1 MLSIN
6 LFKKHIFFEFM
17 KNFLIVGATFI
28 AFAIV
33 LDLFE
38 EISFFKEYDVGP
50 FFPLIMS
57 LLKVPSILYEIF
69 PFIFLISTRMFFV
82 NLFEKEELIVLKKH
96 GVDNLVLIKILIITS
111 LVCGILIVSLFY
123 TISAQ
128 MKHSYLSFKNK
139 FTDDKKYLAVVNENG
154 LWIKDEVDNSINII
168 NAETFEND
176 TLKKLI
182 ITQMDKDFNIV
193 KTIIGKSANIQKN
206 TWKIKNVEVHE
217 IEKSKANHD
226 QILFKTNFNKEKLNS
241 IFSNL
246 TSLTFFELLSMSK
259 DYNQL
264 GYSTL
269 EINSHLHKLYSFPIY
284 LMIMSLVGGILMLN
298 IKYNKSK
305 IVNITIGIILSVIIY
320 YLNYFINLLGTNEK
334 LPIIISIWLPHLILF
349 LLCLTFLIR
358 INEN

>member
-1 MLSIN
+1 MII
-6 LFKKHIFFEFM
+6 KTYQQY
-17 KNFLIVGATFI
+17 LI
-28 AFAIV
+28 
-33 LDLFE
+33 
-38 EISFFKEYDVGP
+38 K
-50 FFPLIMS
+50 S
-57 LLKVPSILYEIF
+57 LLKNIFLISCLFLILSFLLNILEEIKFFKNLDLGISYSFLLTFLNVPSILYEIF
-69 PFIFLISTRMFFV
+69 PFIFLISTQMFFV

-168 NAETFEND
+168 NAEIFEND
-176 TLKKLI
+176 TLKKLT

-217 IEKSKANHD
+217 IEKLKVSHD
-226 QILFKTNFNKEKLNS
+226 QILFKTNFNKEKLNN

-349 LLCLTFLIR
+349 LFCLTFLIR

>member
-1 MLSIN
+1 MII
-6 LFKKHIFFEFM
+6 KTYQQY
-17 KNFLIVGATFI
+17 LI
-28 AFAIV
+28 
-33 LDLFE
+33 
-38 EISFFKEYDVGP
+38 K
-50 FFPLIMS
+50 S
-57 LLKVPSILYEIF
+57 LLKNIFLISGIFLILSFLLNIIEEIRFFKNLDLGISYSFLLTFLNVPSIVYEIF
-69 PFIFLISTRMFFV
+69 PFIFLISTQMFFV

-96 GVDNLVLIKILIITS
+96 GLDNLVLIKILITTS

-123 TISAQ
+123 TFSAQ

-139 FTDDKKYLAVVNENG
+139 FTNDNKYLAVVNENG

-168 NAETFEND
+168 NAEIFEND

-217 IEKSKANHD
+217 MEKSRANHD
-226 QILFKTNFNKEKLNS
+226 QILFKTNFNKEKLNN

-246 TSLTFFELLSMSK
+246 TSLTFFQLLSMSK
-259 DYNQL
+259 DYDQL

-334 LPIIISIWLPHLILF
+334 IPTILSIWLPHLILF
-349 LLCLTFLIR
+349 LFCLTFLIR

>member
-1 MLSIN
+1 MII
-6 LFKKHIFFEFM
+6 KTYQQY
-17 KNFLIVGATFI
+17 LI
-28 AFAIV
+28 
-33 LDLFE
+33 
-38 EISFFKEYDVGP
+38 K
-50 FFPLIMS
+50 S
-57 LLKVPSILYEIF
+57 LLKNIFLISCLFLILSFLLNIIEEIRFFKNLDLGISYSFLLTFLNVPSILYEIF
-69 PFIFLISTRMFFV
+69 PFIFLISTQMFFV
-82 NLFEKEELIVLKKH
+82 NLFEKEEIIVLKKH
-96 GVDNLVLIKILIITS
+96 GLDNLVLVKILIITS

-168 NAETFEND
+168 NAEIFEND

-193 KTIIGKSANIQKN
+193 KTIVGKSANIQKN

-217 IEKSKANHD
+217 VGKSKVSHD
-226 QILFKTNFNKEKLNS
+226 QILFKTNFNKEKLNN

-284 LMIMSLVGGILMLN
+284 LMIMSIVGGILMLN

-349 LLCLTFLIR
+349 LFCLTFLIR

>member
-1 MLSIN
+1 MII
-6 LFKKHIFFEFM
+6 KTYQQY
-17 KNFLIVGATFI
+17 LI
-28 AFAIV
+28 
-33 LDLFE
+33 
-38 EISFFKEYDVGP
+38 K
-50 FFPLIMS
+50 S
-57 LLKVPSILYEIF
+57 LLKNIFLISCLFLILSFLLNILEEIKFFKNLDLGISYSFLLTFLNVPSILYEIF
-69 PFIFLISTRMFFV
+69 PFIFLISTQMFFV

-168 NAETFEND
+168 NAEIFEND

-217 IEKSKANHD
+217 IEKSKVSHD
-226 QILFKTNFNKEKLNS
+226 QILFKTNFNKEKLNN

-305 IVNITIGIILSVIIY
+305 VVNITIGIILSVIIY

-349 LLCLTFLIR
+349 LFCLTFLIR

>member
-1 MLSIN
+1 MII
-6 LFKKHIFFEFM
+6 KTYQQY
-17 KNFLIVGATFI
+17 LI
-28 AFAIV
+28 
-33 LDLFE
+33 
-38 EISFFKEYDVGP
+38 K
-50 FFPLIMS
+50 S
-57 LLKVPSILYEIF
+57 LLKNIFLISCLFLILSFLLNILEEIKFFKNLDLGISFSFLLSFLNVPSILYEIF
-69 PFIFLISTRMFFV
+69 PFIFLISTQMFFV

-168 NAETFEND
+168 NAEIFEND

-217 IEKSKANHD
+217 IEKSKVSHD
-226 QILFKTNFNKEKLNS
+226 QILFKTNFNKEKLNN

-349 LLCLTFLIR
+349 LFCLTFLIR

>member
-1 MLSIN
+1 MII
-6 LFKKHIFFEFM
+6 KTYQQY
-17 KNFLIVGATFI
+17 LI
-28 AFAIV
+28 
-33 LDLFE
+33 
-38 EISFFKEYDVGP
+38 K
-50 FFPLIMS
+50 S
-57 LLKVPSILYEIF
+57 LLKNIFLISFLFLVLSFLLNILEEIKFFKNLDLGISFSFLLTFLNVPSILYEIF
-69 PFIFLISTRMFFV
+69 PFIFLISTQMFFV

-123 TISAQ
+123 AISDQ
-128 MKHSYLSFKNK
+128 MKHSNLSFKNK

-168 NAETFEND
+168 NAEIFEND
-176 TLKKLI
+176 TLKKLT

-193 KTIIGKSANIQKN
+193 KTIVGKSANIQKN
-206 TWKIKNVEVHE
+206 VEVHE
-217 IEKSKANHD
+217 VGKAKVSHD
-226 QILFKTNFNKEKLNS
+226 QILFKTNFNKEKLNN

-298 IKYNKSK
+298 IKHNKSK
-305 IVNITIGIILSVIIY
+305 VVNITIGIILSVIIY

-349 LLCLTFLIR
+349 LFCLTFLIR

>member
-1 MLSIN
+1 MII
-6 LFKKHIFFEFM
+6 KTYQQY
-17 KNFLIVGATFI
+17 LI
-28 AFAIV
+28 
-33 LDLFE
+33 
-38 EISFFKEYDVGP
+38 K
-50 FFPLIMS
+50 S
-57 LLKVPSILYEIF
+57 LLKNIFLISCLFLILSFLLNIIEEIRFFKNLDLGISYSFLLTFLNVPSILYEIF
-69 PFIFLISTRMFFV
+69 PFIFLISTQMFFV

-168 NAETFEND
+168 NAEIFEND
-176 TLKKLI
+176 TLKKLT

-193 KTIIGKSANIQKN
+193 KTIVGKSANIQKN
-206 TWKIKNVEVHE
+206 TWKIKNVEVYE
-217 IEKSKANHD
+217 IEQSKASYD
-226 QILFKTNFNKEKLNS
+226 QILFKTNFNKEKLNN

-349 LLCLTFLIR
+349 LFCLTFLIR

>member
-1 MLSIN
+1 MII
-6 LFKKHIFFEFM
+6 KTYQQY
-17 KNFLIVGATFI
+17 LI
-28 AFAIV
+28 
-33 LDLFE
+33 
-38 EISFFKEYDVGP
+38 K
-50 FFPLIMS
+50 S
-57 LLKVPSILYEIF
+57 LLKNIFLISCIFLILAFLLNIIEEIRFFKNLDLGISYSFLLTFLNVPSIVYEIF
-69 PFIFLISTRMFFV
+69 PFIFLISTQMFFV

-96 GVDNLVLIKILIITS
+96 GLDNLVLIKILITTS

-123 TISAQ
+123 TFSAQ

-139 FTDDKKYLAVVNENG
+139 FTNDNKYLAVVNENG

-168 NAETFEND
+168 NAEIFEND

-217 IEKSKANHD
+217 IEKSRANHD
-226 QILFKTNFNKEKLNS
+226 QILFKTNFNKEKLNN

-246 TSLTFFELLSMSK
+246 TSLTFFQLLSMSK

-334 LPIIISIWLPHLILF
+334 IPTILSIWLPHLILF
-349 LLCLTFLIR
+349 LFCLTFLIR

>member
-1 MLSIN
+1 MII
-6 LFKKHIFFEFM
+6 KTYQQY
-17 KNFLIVGATFI
+17 LI
-28 AFAIV
+28 
-33 LDLFE
+33 
-38 EISFFKEYDVGP
+38 K
-50 FFPLIMS
+50 S
-57 LLKVPSILYEIF
+57 LLKNIFLISCIFLILSFLLNIIEEIRFFKNLDLGISYSFLLTFLNVPSIVYEIF
-69 PFIFLISTRMFFV
+69 PFIFLISTQMFFV

-96 GVDNLVLIKILIITS
+96 GLDNLVLIKILIITS

-123 TISAQ
+123 TFSAQ

-139 FTDDKKYLAVVNENG
+139 FTNDNKYLAVVNENG

-168 NAETFEND
+168 NAEIFEND

-182 ITQMDKDFNIV
+182 ITQMDRDFNIV

-217 IEKSKANHD
+217 IEKSRTNHD
-226 QILFKTNFNKEKLNS
+226 QILFKTNFNKEKLNN

-334 LPIIISIWLPHLILF
+334 IPTILSIWLPHLILF
-349 LLCLTFLIR
+349 LFCLTFLIR

>member
-1 MLSIN
+1 MII
-6 LFKKHIFFEFM
+6 KTYQQY
-17 KNFLIVGATFI
+17 LI
-28 AFAIV
+28 
-33 LDLFE
+33 
-38 EISFFKEYDVGP
+38 K
-50 FFPLIMS
+50 S
-57 LLKVPSILYEIF
+57 LLKNIFLISCIFLVLAFLLNIVEEIRFFKNLDLGISYSFLLTFLNVPSIVYEIF
-69 PFIFLISTRMFFV
+69 PFIFLISTQMFFV

-96 GVDNLVLIKILIITS
+96 GLDNLVLIKILIITS
-111 LVCGILIVSLFY
+111 LVCGILIVSLFH
-123 TISAQ
+123 TFSAQ

-139 FTDDKKYLAVVNENG
+139 FTNDNKYLAVVNENG

-168 NAETFEND
+168 NAEIFEND
-176 TLKKLI
+176 TLKKII

-217 IEKSKANHD
+217 TEKSKVNHD
-226 QILFKTNFNKEKLNS
+226 HILFKTNFNKEKLNN

-269 EINSHLHKLYSFPIY
+269 EIKSHLHKLYSFPIY

-320 YLNYFINLLGTNEK
+320 YLNYFINLLGMNEK
-334 LPIIISIWLPHLILF
+334 IPIIISIWLPHLILF
-349 LLCLTFLIR
+349 LFCLTFLIR

>member
-1 MLSIN
+1 MII
-6 LFKKHIFFEFM
+6 KIYQQY
-17 KNFLIVGATFI
+17 LI
-28 AFAIV
+28 
-33 LDLFE
+33 
-38 EISFFKEYDVGP
+38 K
-50 FFPLIMS
+50 S
-57 LLKVPSILYEIF
+57 LLKNIFLISCLFLILSFLLNILEEIKFFKNLDLGISYSFLLTFLNVPSILYEIF
-69 PFIFLISTRMFFV
+69 PFIFLISTQMFFV

-168 NAETFEND
+168 NAEIFEND
-176 TLKKLI
+176 TLKKLT

-217 IEKSKANHD
+217 IEKSKVSHD
-226 QILFKTNFNKEKLNS
+226 QILFKTNFNKEKLNN

-334 LPIIISIWLPHLILF
+334 LPITISIWLPHLILF
-349 LLCLTFLIR
+349 LFCLTFLIR

>member
-1 MLSIN
+1 MII
-6 LFKKHIFFEFM
+6 KTYQQY
-17 KNFLIVGATFI
+17 LI
-28 AFAIV
+28 
-33 LDLFE
+33 
-38 EISFFKEYDVGP
+38 K
-50 FFPLIMS
+50 S
-57 LLKVPSILYEIF
+57 LLKNIFLISCLFLILSFLLNILEEIKFFKNLDLGISFSFLLTFLNVPSILYEIF
-69 PFIFLISTRMFFV
+69 PFIFLISTQMFFV

-168 NAETFEND
+168 NAEIFEND

-193 KTIIGKSANIQKN
+193 KTIVGKSANIQKN

-217 IEKSKANHD
+217 IEKSKVSHD
-226 QILFKTNFNKEKLNS
+226 QILFKTNFNKEKLNN

-349 LLCLTFLIR
+349 LFCLTFLIR

>member
-1 MLSIN
+1 MII
-6 LFKKHIFFEFM
+6 KTYQQY
-17 KNFLIVGATFI
+17 LI
-28 AFAIV
+28 
-33 LDLFE
+33 
-38 EISFFKEYDVGP
+38 K
-50 FFPLIMS
+50 S
-57 LLKVPSILYEIF
+57 LLKNIFLISCLFLILSFLLNILEEIKFFKNLDLGISYSFLLTFLNVPSILYEIF
-69 PFIFLISTRMFFV
+69 PFIFLISTQMFFV

-168 NAETFEND
+168 NAEIFEND

-193 KTIIGKSANIQKN
+193 KTIVGKSANIQKN

-217 IEKSKANHD
+217 IERPKVSHD
-226 QILFKTNFNKEKLNS
+226 QILFKTNFNKEKLNN

-349 LLCLTFLIR
+349 LFCLTFLIR

>member
-1 MLSIN
+1 MII
-6 LFKKHIFFEFM
+6 KIYQQY
-17 KNFLIVGATFI
+17 LI
-28 AFAIV
+28 
-33 LDLFE
+33 
-38 EISFFKEYDVGP
+38 K
-50 FFPLIMS
+50 S
-57 LLKVPSILYEIF
+57 LLKNIFLISCLFLILSFLLNILEEIKFFKNLDLGISFSFLLTFLNVPSILYEIF
-69 PFIFLISTRMFFV
+69 PFIFLISTQMFFV
-82 NLFEKEELIVLKKH
+82 NLFEKEEIIVLKKH
-96 GVDNLVLIKILIITS
+96 GLDNLVLVKILIITS

-168 NAETFEND
+168 NAEIFEND

-217 IEKSKANHD
+217 IEKSKVSHD
-226 QILFKTNFNKEKLNS
+226 QILFKTNFNKEKLNN

-305 IVNITIGIILSVIIY
+305 VVNITIGIILSVIIY

-349 LLCLTFLIR
+349 LFCLTFLIR

>member
-1 MLSIN
+1 MII
-6 LFKKHIFFEFM
+6 KTYQQY
-17 KNFLIVGATFI
+17 LI
-28 AFAIV
+28 
-33 LDLFE
+33 
-38 EISFFKEYDVGP
+38 K
-50 FFPLIMS
+50 S
-57 LLKVPSILYEIF
+57 LLKNIFLISCLFLILSFLLNILEEIKFFKNLDLGISYSFLLTFLNVPSILYEIF
-69 PFIFLISTRMFFV
+69 PFIFLISTQMFFV

-96 GVDNLVLIKILIITS
+96 GVDNLVLIKILITTS

-168 NAETFEND
+168 NAEIFEND

-206 TWKIKNVEVHE
+206 TWKIKNVEVYE
-217 IEKSKANHD
+217 IEKSKVSHD
-226 QILFKTNFNKEKLNS
+226 QILFKTNFNKEKLNN

>member
-1 MLSIN
+1 MII
-6 LFKKHIFFEFM
+6 KTYQQY
-17 KNFLIVGATFI
+17 LI
-28 AFAIV
+28 
-33 LDLFE
+33 
-38 EISFFKEYDVGP
+38 K
-50 FFPLIMS
+50 S
-57 LLKVPSILYEIF
+57 LLKNIFLISCLFLILSFLLNIIEEIRFFKNLDLGISYSFLLTFLNVPSILYEIF
-69 PFIFLISTRMFFV
+69 PFIFLISTQMFFV
-82 NLFEKEELIVLKKH
+82 NLFEKEEIIVLKKH
-96 GVDNLVLIKILIITS
+96 GLDNLVLVKILIITS

-168 NAETFEND
+168 NAEIFEND

-217 IEKSKANHD
+217 VGKSEVSHD
-226 QILFKTNFNKEKLNS
+226 QILFKTNFNKEKLNN

-349 LLCLTFLIR
+349 LFCLTFLIR

>member
-1 MLSIN
+1 MII
-6 LFKKHIFFEFM
+6 KTYQQY
-17 KNFLIVGATFI
+17 LI
-28 AFAIV
+28 
-33 LDLFE
+33 
-38 EISFFKEYDVGP
+38 K
-50 FFPLIMS
+50 S
-57 LLKVPSILYEIF
+57 LLKNIFLISCLFLILSFLLNILEEIKFFKNLDLGISYSFLLTFLNVPSILYEIF
-69 PFIFLISTRMFFV
+69 PFIFLISTQMFFV

-96 GVDNLVLIKILIITS
+96 GVDNLVLIKILITTS

-168 NAETFEND
+168 NAEIFEND

-217 IEKSKANHD
+217 IEKSKVSHD
-226 QILFKTNFNKEKLNS
+226 QILFKTNFNKEKLNN

-349 LLCLTFLIR
+349 LFCLTFLIR

>member
-1 MLSIN
+1 MII
-6 LFKKHIFFEFM
+6 KTYQQY
-17 KNFLIVGATFI
+17 LI
-28 AFAIV
+28 
-33 LDLFE
+33 
-38 EISFFKEYDVGP
+38 K
-50 FFPLIMS
+50 S
-57 LLKVPSILYEIF
+57 LLKNIFLISCLFLILSFLLNILEEIKFFKNLDLGISFSFLLTFLNVPSILYEIF
-69 PFIFLISTRMFFV
+69 PFIFLISTQMFFV

-168 NAETFEND
+168 NAEIFEND

-217 IEKSKANHD
+217 IEKPKVSHD
-226 QILFKTNFNKEKLNS
+226 QILFKTNFNKEKLNN

-349 LLCLTFLIR
+349 LFCLTFLIR

>member
-1 MLSIN
+1 MII
-6 LFKKHIFFEFM
+6 KTYQQY
-17 KNFLIVGATFI
+17 LI
-28 AFAIV
+28 
-33 LDLFE
+33 
-38 EISFFKEYDVGP
+38 K
-50 FFPLIMS
+50 S
-57 LLKVPSILYEIF
+57 LLKNIFLISCLFLILSFLLNILEEIKFFKNLDLGISYSFLLTFLNVPSILYEIF
-69 PFIFLISTRMFFV
+69 PFIFLISTQMFFV
-82 NLFEKEELIVLKKH
+82 NLFEKEEIIVLKKH
-96 GVDNLVLIKILIITS
+96 GLDNLVLVKILIITS

-168 NAETFEND
+168 NAEIFEND
-176 TLKKLI
+176 TLKKLT

-193 KTIIGKSANIQKN
+193 KTIVGKSANIQKN

-217 IEKSKANHD
+217 VGKSKVSHD
-226 QILFKTNFNKEKLNS
+226 QILFKTNFNKEKLNN

-349 LLCLTFLIR
+349 LFCLTFLIR

>member
-1 MLSIN
+1 MII
-6 LFKKHIFFEFM
+6 KTYQQY
-17 KNFLIVGATFI
+17 LI
-28 AFAIV
+28 
-33 LDLFE
+33 
-38 EISFFKEYDVGP
+38 K
-50 FFPLIMS
+50 S
-57 LLKVPSILYEIF
+57 LLKNIFLISCLFLILSFLLNILEEIKFFKNLDLGISYSFLLTFLNVPSILYEIF
-69 PFIFLISTRMFFV
+69 PFIFLISTQMFFV
-82 NLFEKEELIVLKKH
+82 NLFEKEEIIVLKKH
-96 GVDNLVLIKILIITS
+96 GLDNLVLIKILIITS

-168 NAETFEND
+168 NAEIFEND

-217 IEKSKANHD
+217 IEKSKVSHD
-226 QILFKTNFNKEKLNS
+226 QILFKTNFNKEKLNN

-349 LLCLTFLIR
+349 LFCLTFLIR

>member
-1 MLSIN
+1 MII
-6 LFKKHIFFEFM
+6 KTYQQY
-17 KNFLIVGATFI
+17 LI
-28 AFAIV
+28 
-33 LDLFE
+33 
-38 EISFFKEYDVGP
+38 K
-50 FFPLIMS
+50 S
-57 LLKVPSILYEIF
+57 LLKNIFLISCLFLILSFLLNILEEIKFFKNLDLGISYSFLLTFLNVPSILYEIF
-69 PFIFLISTRMFFV
+69 PFIFLISTQMFFV

-168 NAETFEND
+168 NAEIFEND
-176 TLKKLI
+176 TLKKLT

-193 KTIIGKSANIQKN
+193 KTIVGKSANIQKN

-217 IEKSKANHD
+217 IENPKVSHD

-349 LLCLTFLIR
+349 LFCLTFLIR

>member
-1 MLSIN
+1 MII
-6 LFKKHIFFEFM
+6 KTYQQY
-17 KNFLIVGATFI
+17 LI
-28 AFAIV
+28 
-33 LDLFE
+33 
-38 EISFFKEYDVGP
+38 K
-50 FFPLIMS
+50 S
-57 LLKVPSILYEIF
+57 LLKNIFLISCIFLILSFVLNILEEIKFLKNSDLGISYSFLLTFLNVPSIVYEIF
-69 PFIFLISTRMFFV
+69 PFIFLISTQMFFV

-96 GVDNLVLIKILIITS
+96 GLDNLVLIKILIITS

-123 TISAQ
+123 TFSAQ

-139 FTDDKKYLAVVNENG
+139 FTNDNKYLAVVNENG

-168 NAETFEND
+168 NAEIFEND

-182 ITQMDKDFNIV
+182 ITQMDRDFNIV

-217 IEKSKANHD
+217 IEKSKVSHD
-226 QILFKTNFNKEKLNS
+226 QILFKTNFNKEKLNN

-334 LPIIISIWLPHLILF
+334 IPTILSIWLPHLILF
-349 LLCLTFLIR
+349 LFCLTFLIR

>member
-1 MLSIN
+1 MII
-6 LFKKHIFFEFM
+6 KTYQQY
-17 KNFLIVGATFI
+17 LI
-28 AFAIV
+28 
-33 LDLFE
+33 
-38 EISFFKEYDVGP
+38 K
-50 FFPLIMS
+50 S
-57 LLKVPSILYEIF
+57 LLKNIFLISCLFLILSFLLNIIEEIRFFKNLDLGISYSFLLTFLNVPSILYEIF
-69 PFIFLISTRMFFV
+69 PFIFLISTQMFFV
-82 NLFEKEELIVLKKH
+82 NLFEKEEIIVLKKH
-96 GVDNLVLIKILIITS
+96 GLDNLVLVKILIITS

-168 NAETFEND
+168 NAEIFEND

-217 IEKSKANHD
+217 INKPKVSHD
-226 QILFKTNFNKEKLNS
+226 QILFKTNFNKEKLNN

-349 LLCLTFLIR
+349 LFCLTFLIR

>member
-1 MLSIN
+1 MII
-6 LFKKHIFFEFM
+6 KIYQQY
-17 KNFLIVGATFI
+17 LI
-28 AFAIV
+28 
-33 LDLFE
+33 
-38 EISFFKEYDVGP
+38 K
-50 FFPLIMS
+50 S
-57 LLKVPSILYEIF
+57 LLKNIFLISCLFLILSFLLNIIEEIRFFKNLDLGISYSFLLTFLNVPSILYEIF
-69 PFIFLISTRMFFV
+69 PFIFLISTQMFFV

-168 NAETFEND
+168 NAEIFEND

-193 KTIIGKSANIQKN
+193 KTIVGKSANIQKN

-217 IEKSKANHD
+217 IEKPKVSHD
-226 QILFKTNFNKEKLNS
+226 QILFKTNFNNEKLNN

-284 LMIMSLVGGILMLN
+284 LMIMSLV
-298 IKYNKSK
+298 
-305 IVNITIGIILSVIIY
+305 
-320 YLNYFINLLGTNEK
+320 
-334 LPIIISIWLPHLILF
+334 
-349 LLCLTFLIR
+349 
-358 INEN
+358 

>member
-1 MLSIN
+1 MII
-6 LFKKHIFFEFM
+6 KTYQQY
-17 KNFLIVGATFI
+17 LI
-28 AFAIV
+28 
-33 LDLFE
+33 
-38 EISFFKEYDVGP
+38 K
-50 FFPLIMS
+50 S
-57 LLKVPSILYEIF
+57 LLKNIFLISCLFLILSFLLNIIEEIRFFKNLDLGISYSFLLTFLNVPSILYEIF
-69 PFIFLISTRMFFV
+69 PFIFLISTQMFFV

-139 FTDDKKYLAVVNENG
+139 FTDDNKYLAVVNENG

-168 NAETFEND
+168 NAEIFEND

-206 TWKIKNVEVHE
+206 TWKIKNVEVYE
-217 IEKSKANHD
+217 IEQSKASYD

-349 LLCLTFLIR
+349 LFCLTFLIR

>member
-1 MLSIN
+1 
-6 LFKKHIFFEFM
+6 
-17 KNFLIVGATFI
+17 
-28 AFAIV
+28 
-33 LDLFE
+33 
-38 EISFFKEYDVGP
+38 
-50 FFPLIMS
+50 
-57 LLKVPSILYEIF
+57 
-69 PFIFLISTRMFFV
+69 MFFV

-96 GVDNLVLIKILIITS
+96 GLDNLVIIKILIITS

-123 TISAQ
+123 TISSQ

-168 NAETFEND
+168 NAEIFEND

-217 IEKSKANHD
+217 IEKSKVSHD
-226 QILFKTNFNKEKLNS
+226 QILFKTNFNKEKLNN

-334 LPIIISIWLPHLILF
+334 IPTILSIWLPHLILF
-349 LLCLTFLIR
+349 LFCLTFLIR

>member
-1 MLSIN
+1 MII
-6 LFKKHIFFEFM
+6 KIYQQY
-17 KNFLIVGATFI
+17 LI
-28 AFAIV
+28 
-33 LDLFE
+33 
-38 EISFFKEYDVGP
+38 K
-50 FFPLIMS
+50 S
-57 LLKVPSILYEIF
+57 LLKNIFLISCLFLILSFLLNILEEIKFFKNLDIGISYSFLLAFLNIPSILYEIF
-69 PFIFLISTRMFFV
+69 PFIFLISTQMFFV

-168 NAETFEND
+168 NAEIFEND
-176 TLKKLI
+176 TLKKLT

-193 KTIIGKSANIQKN
+193 KTIVGKSANIQKN
-206 TWKIKNVEVHE
+206 TWKIKNVEVYE
-217 IEKSKANHD
+217 MEQSKASYD
-226 QILFKTNFNKEKLNS
+226 QILFKTNFNKEKLNN

-349 LLCLTFLIR
+349 LFCLTFLIR

>member
-1 MLSIN
+1 MII
-6 LFKKHIFFEFM
+6 KTYQQY
-17 KNFLIVGATFI
+17 LI
-28 AFAIV
+28 
-33 LDLFE
+33 
-38 EISFFKEYDVGP
+38 K
-50 FFPLIMS
+50 S
-57 LLKVPSILYEIF
+57 LLKNIFLISCLFLILSFLLNILEEIKFFKNLDLGISYSFLLTFLNVPSILYEIF
-69 PFIFLISTRMFFV
+69 PFIFLISTQMFFV

-168 NAETFEND
+168 NAEIFEND

-217 IEKSKANHD
+217 IEKSKVSHD

-349 LLCLTFLIR
+349 LFCLTFLIR

>member
-1 MLSIN
+1 MII
-6 LFKKHIFFEFM
+6 KTYQQY
-17 KNFLIVGATFI
+17 LI
-28 AFAIV
+28 
-33 LDLFE
+33 
-38 EISFFKEYDVGP
+38 K
-50 FFPLIMS
+50 S
-57 LLKVPSILYEIF
+57 LLKNIFLISCIFLILSFLLHIVQEIKFFKNLDLGISYSFLLTFLNVPSIVYEIF
-69 PFIFLISTRMFFV
+69 PFIFLISTQMFFV

-96 GVDNLVLIKILIITS
+96 GLDNLVLIKILIITS
-111 LVCGILIVSLFY
+111 LVCGILIVSVFY
-123 TISAQ
+123 TFSAQ

-139 FTDDKKYLAVVNENG
+139 FTNDNKYLAVVNENG

-168 NAETFEND
+168 NAEIFEND

-182 ITQMDKDFNIV
+182 ITQMDRDFNIV

-217 IEKSKANHD
+217 IEKSRANHD
-226 QILFKTNFNKEKLNS
+226 QILFKTNFNKEKLNN

-246 TSLTFFELLSMSK
+246 TSLTFFQLLSMSK
-259 DYNQL
+259 DYDQL

-334 LPIIISIWLPHLILF
+334 IPTILSIWLPHLILF
-349 LLCLTFLIR
+349 LFCLTFLIR

>member
-1 MLSIN
+1 MII
-6 LFKKHIFFEFM
+6 KTYQQY
-17 KNFLIVGATFI
+17 LI
-28 AFAIV
+28 
-33 LDLFE
+33 
-38 EISFFKEYDVGP
+38 K
-50 FFPLIMS
+50 S
-57 LLKVPSILYEIF
+57 LLKNIFLISCLFLILSFLLNILEEIKFFKNLDLGISYSFLLTFLNVPSILYEIF
-69 PFIFLISTRMFFV
+69 PFIFLISTQMFFV

-123 TISAQ
+123 TISSQ

-168 NAETFEND
+168 NAEIFEND

-217 IEKSKANHD
+217 IKKSKVSHD
-226 QILFKTNFNKEKLNS
+226 QILFKTNFNKEKLNNL
-241 IFSNL
+241 FSNL

>member
-1 MLSIN
+1 MII
-6 LFKKHIFFEFM
+6 KTYQQY
-17 KNFLIVGATFI
+17 LI
-28 AFAIV
+28 
-33 LDLFE
+33 
-38 EISFFKEYDVGP
+38 K
-50 FFPLIMS
+50 S
-57 LLKVPSILYEIF
+57 LLKNIFLISCLFLILSFLLNILEEIKFFKNLDLGISYSFLLTFLNVPSILYEIF
-69 PFIFLISTRMFFV
+69 PFIFLISTQMFFV

-168 NAETFEND
+168 NAEIFEND

-206 TWKIKNVEVHE
+206 TWKIKNVEIHE
-217 IEKSKANHD
+217 IEKSKVSHN
-226 QILFKTNFNKEKLNS
+226 QILFKTNFNKEKLNN

-349 LLCLTFLIR
+349 LFCLTFLIR

>member
-1 MLSIN
+1 MII
-6 LFKKHIFFEFM
+6 KIYQQY
-17 KNFLIVGATFI
+17 LI
-28 AFAIV
+28 
-33 LDLFE
+33 
-38 EISFFKEYDVGP
+38 K
-50 FFPLIMS
+50 S
-57 LLKVPSILYEIF
+57 LLKNIFLISCLFLILSFLLNILEEIKFFKNLDLGISYSFLLTFLNVPSILYEIF
-69 PFIFLISTRMFFV
+69 PFIFLISTQMFFV

-96 GVDNLVLIKILIITS
+96 GVDNLVLVKILIITS

-168 NAETFEND
+168 NAEIFEND

-217 IEKSKANHD
+217 IEKPKVSHD
-226 QILFKTNFNKEKLNS
+226 QILFKTNFNKEKLNN

-349 LLCLTFLIR
+349 LFCLTFLIR

>member
-1 MLSIN
+1 MII
-6 LFKKHIFFEFM
+6 KTYQQY
-17 KNFLIVGATFI
+17 LI
-28 AFAIV
+28 
-33 LDLFE
+33 
-38 EISFFKEYDVGP
+38 K
-50 FFPLIMS
+50 S
-57 LLKVPSILYEIF
+57 LLKNIFLISCLFLILSFLLNILEEIKFFKNLDLGISYSFLLTFLNVPSILYEIF
-69 PFIFLISTRMFFV
+69 PFIFLISTQMFFV

-168 NAETFEND
+168 NAEIFEND
-176 TLKKLI
+176 TLKKLT

-193 KTIIGKSANIQKN
+193 KIIVGKSANIQKN

-217 IEKSKANHD
+217 IENPKVSHD
-226 QILFKTNFNKEKLNS
+226 QILFKTNFNKEKLNN

-349 LLCLTFLIR
+349 LFCLTFLIR

>member
-1 MLSIN
+1 MII
-6 LFKKHIFFEFM
+6 KIYQQY
-17 KNFLIVGATFI
+17 LI
-28 AFAIV
+28 
-33 LDLFE
+33 
-38 EISFFKEYDVGP
+38 K
-50 FFPLIMS
+50 S
-57 LLKVPSILYEIF
+57 LLKNIFLISCLFLILSFLLNILEEIKFFKNLDLGISYSFLLTFLNVPSILYEIF
-69 PFIFLISTRMFFV
+69 PFIFLISTQMFFV

-168 NAETFEND
+168 NAEIFEND

-217 IEKSKANHD
+217 IEQSKASYD
-226 QILFKTNFNKEKLNS
+226 QILFKTNFNKEKLNN

-349 LLCLTFLIR
+349 LFCLTFLIR

>member
-1 MLSIN
+1 MII
-6 LFKKHIFFEFM
+6 KTYQQY
-17 KNFLIVGATFI
+17 LI
-28 AFAIV
+28 
-33 LDLFE
+33 
-38 EISFFKEYDVGP
+38 K
-50 FFPLIMS
+50 S
-57 LLKVPSILYEIF
+57 LLKNIFLISCLFLILSFLLNILEEIKFFKNLDLGISYSFLLTFLNVPSILYEIF
-69 PFIFLISTRMFFV
+69 PFIFLISTQMFFV

-139 FTDDKKYLAVVNENG
+139 FTDDNKYLAVVNENG

-168 NAETFEND
+168 NAEIFEND

-217 IEKSKANHD
+217 IEKSKVSHD
-226 QILFKTNFNKEKLNS
+226 QILFKTNFNKEKLNN

-349 LLCLTFLIR
+349 LFCLTFLIR

>member
-1 MLSIN
+1 MII
-6 LFKKHIFFEFM
+6 KTYQRY
-17 KNFLIVGATFI
+17 LI
-28 AFAIV
+28 
-33 LDLFE
+33 
-38 EISFFKEYDVGP
+38 K
-50 FFPLIMS
+50 S
-57 LLKVPSILYEIF
+57 LLKNIFLISCIFLILAFLLNIIEEIRFFKNLDLGISYSFLLTFLNVPSIVYEIF
-69 PFIFLISTRMFFV
+69 PFIFLISTQMFFV

-96 GVDNLVLIKILIITS
+96 GLDNLVLIKILITTS
-111 LVCGILIVSLFY
+111 LVCGILIVSVFY
-123 TISAQ
+123 TFSAQ

-139 FTDDKKYLAVVNENG
+139 FTNDNKYLAVVNENG
-154 LWIKDEVDNSINII
+154 LWIKDEIDNSINII
-168 NAETFEND
+168 NAEIFEND

-182 ITQMDKDFNIV
+182 ITQMDRDFNIV

-217 IEKSKANHD
+217 TEKSKVNHD
-226 QILFKTNFNKEKLNS
+226 HILFKTNFNKEKLNN

-246 TSLTFFELLSMSK
+246 TSLTFFQLLSMSK

-334 LPIIISIWLPHLILF
+334 IPTILSIWLPHLILF
-349 LLCLTFLIR
+349 LFCLTFLIR

>member
-1 MLSIN
+1 MII
-6 LFKKHIFFEFM
+6 KTYQQY
-17 KNFLIVGATFI
+17 LI
-28 AFAIV
+28 
-33 LDLFE
+33 
-38 EISFFKEYDVGP
+38 K
-50 FFPLIMS
+50 S
-57 LLKVPSILYEIF
+57 LLKNIFLISCLFLILSFLLNIIEEIRFFKNLDLGISYSFLLTFLNVPSILYEIF
-69 PFIFLISTRMFFV
+69 PFIFLISTQMFFV

-168 NAETFEND
+168 NAEIFEND

-193 KTIIGKSANIQKN
+193 KTIVGKSANIQKN

-217 IEKSKANHD
+217 IEKSKVSHD
-226 QILFKTNFNKEKLNS
+226 QILFKTNFNKEKLNN

-349 LLCLTFLIR
+349 LFCLTFLIR

>member
-1 MLSIN
+1 MII
-6 LFKKHIFFEFM
+6 KTYQQY
-17 KNFLIVGATFI
+17 LI
-28 AFAIV
+28 
-33 LDLFE
+33 
-38 EISFFKEYDVGP
+38 K
-50 FFPLIMS
+50 S
-57 LLKVPSILYEIF
+57 LLKNIFLISCLFLILSFLLNILEEIKFIKNLDLGISFSFLLTFLNVPSILYEIF
-69 PFIFLISTRMFFV
+69 PFIFLISTQMFFV
-82 NLFEKEELIVLKKH
+82 NLFEKEEIIVLKKH
-96 GVDNLVLIKILIITS
+96 GLDNLVLVKILIITS

-168 NAETFEND
+168 NAEIFEND

-193 KTIIGKSANIQKN
+193 KTIVGKSANIQKN
-206 TWKIKNVEVHE
+206 TWKIKNVEIYE
-217 IEKSKANHD
+217 IEQSKASYD
-226 QILFKTNFNKEKLNS
+226 QILFKTNFNKEKLNN

-349 LLCLTFLIR
+349 LFCLTFLIR

>member
-1 MLSIN
+1 MII
-6 LFKKHIFFEFM
+6 KIYQQY
-17 KNFLIVGATFI
+17 LI
-28 AFAIV
+28 
-33 LDLFE
+33 
-38 EISFFKEYDVGP
+38 K
-50 FFPLIMS
+50 S
-57 LLKVPSILYEIF
+57 LLKNIFLISCLFLILSFLLNILEEIKFFKNLDLGISYPFLLTFLNVPSILYEIF
-69 PFIFLISTRMFFV
+69 PFIFLISTQMFFV

-168 NAETFEND
+168 NAEIFEND
-176 TLKKLI
+176 TLKKLT

-217 IEKSKANHD
+217 IEKSKVSHD
-226 QILFKTNFNKEKLNS
+226 QILFKTNFNKEKLNN

-349 LLCLTFLIR
+349 LFCLTFLIR

>member
-1 MLSIN
+1 MII
-6 LFKKHIFFEFM
+6 KIYQQY
-17 KNFLIVGATFI
+17 LI
-28 AFAIV
+28 
-33 LDLFE
+33 
-38 EISFFKEYDVGP
+38 K
-50 FFPLIMS
+50 S
-57 LLKVPSILYEIF
+57 LLKNIFLISCLFLILSFLLNILEEIKFFKNLDLGISYPFLLTFLNVPSILYEIF
-69 PFIFLISTRMFFV
+69 PFIFLISTQMFFV

-168 NAETFEND
+168 NAEIFEND

-217 IEKSKANHD
+217 VGKSKVSHD
-226 QILFKTNFNKEKLNS
+226 QILFKTNFNKEKLNN

-349 LLCLTFLIR
+349 LFCLTFLIR